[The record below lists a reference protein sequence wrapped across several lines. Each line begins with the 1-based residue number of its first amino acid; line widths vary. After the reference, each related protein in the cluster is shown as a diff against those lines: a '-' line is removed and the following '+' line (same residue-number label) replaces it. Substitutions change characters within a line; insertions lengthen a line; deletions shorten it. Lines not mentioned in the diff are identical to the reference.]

1 MRVIIVFCCVI
12 LCQLTH
18 GHSYGFEF
26 SSTNNDFINSFNSQ
40 STFNRLKTTA
50 GAEEINILKSSIGIT
65 SPNSGTIW
73 TIPDPAELEWN
84 TMNIGDS
91 KSIRFF
97 LAKDDMVVQELGT
110 FKNTGKA
117 SGIILA
123 KNISSGNNYQVVGIE
138 MFPDDKFQIAKFA
151 TPYFSIR
158 NKISDARKEK
168 SRLLNA
174 ANSNSETKT
183 EAPKSVKATKRVK
196 PKRIKPKRIKKARK
210 KVKEA
215 PKRIEE
221 VSKKVEPTP
230 NKIEEAPKKV
240 ETAPKRMEFDGRNI
254 TYVKELAFENE
265 KIKVSVWDHGRQDGD
280 IVSIYLNGFT
290 VISKHLLTYRKKPIE
305 ITLDPNK
312 KNDLFLY
319 AHNLGEYAPNTVAI
333 EISDG
338 KTSEN
343 IVLNSDLKSCEAVMI
358 SVKK

>member
-1 MRVIIVFCCVI
+1 MT
-12 LCQLTH
+12 Q
-18 GHSYGFEF
+18 GHPYAFDSSFDPTFTSSF
-26 SSTNNDFINSFNSQ
+26 SNAHNESSVYN
-40 STFNRLKTTA
+40 K
-50 GAEEINILKSSIGIT
+50 LKSSIGIT
-65 SPNSGTIW
+65 SPNSSTIW
-73 TIPDPAELEWN
+73 TIPEPVELEWT
-84 TMNIGDS
+84 TMNIDGS

-97 LAKDDMVVQELGT
+97 LAKNDMVVQELGT
-110 FKNTGKA
+110 FKNTGEA

-123 KNISSGNNYQVVGIE
+123 KNISSGDNYQVVGIE

-174 ANSNSETKT
+174 AKNNSETEK
-183 EAPKSVKATKRVK
+183 EAPKQVKKSKRVK
-196 PKRIKPKRIKKARK
+196 PKRSKKDRK
-210 KVKEA
+210 KIKET
-215 PKRIEE
+215 PK
-221 VSKKVEPTP
+221 
-230 NKIEEAPKKV
+230 KIEEAPKKV
-240 ETAPKRMEFDGRNI
+240 EPEPKKIEEVPKKVESAPKRMEFDGRNI

-305 ITLDPNK
+305 ITLDPSK

-343 IVLNSDLKSCEAVMI
+343 IVLNSDLKSCEAVLI

>member
-1 MRVIIVFCCVI
+1 M
-12 LCQLTH
+12 H
-18 GHSYGFEF
+18 GHSYGYDFA
-26 SSTNNDFINSFNSQ
+26 STNNDFVTSFNSQ
-40 STFNRLKTTA
+40 STSNSLKTTV
-50 GAEEINILKSSIGIT
+50 GPEEFSILKSSIGIT
-65 SPNSGTIW
+65 SPNSSTIW

-84 TMNIGDS
+84 TMNIDDS

-174 ANSNSETKT
+174 ANNNSETNT
-183 EAPKSVKATKRVK
+183 EVPKRVK
-196 PKRIKPKRIKKARK
+196 VPKRIKKARK
-210 KVKEA
+210 KVKEV
-215 PKRIEE
+215 PKKIEE
-221 VSKKVEPTP
+221 VPKKVQPTP
-230 NKIEEAPKKV
+230 QKTEEAPKKI
-240 ETAPKRMEFDGRNI
+240 EATPKRMEFDGRNI

-305 ITLDPNK
+305 IILDPNK

-319 AHNLGEYAPNTVAI
+319 AHNLGEFAPNTVAI